1 MKGSEERQAF
11 MLLRKLTRER
21 VWSRVCGAPLSGW
34 WCLQDKAGLLQG
46 RTRRDLAGVEGPVPP
61 LRG

>member
-1 MKGSEERQAF
+1 
-11 MLLRKLTRER
+11 MLLRKLTRES

-34 WCLQDKAGLLQG
+34 WCLQDKAALLQG